1 MRTSDLDR
9 IHKLLS
15 NHNIPEDLLIVRLS
29 SRAKRLLF
37 KSSFRKGVEIII
49 PHSADPSWVADM
61 IQKRIQ
67 WIRQAQYHV
76 REGRSQINP
85 SQINLK
91 ALGETWSVNIEKID
105 GVGQGLSAIGKH
117 SLLVG
122 KDPKDLFHVARELQG
137 WFHQKARNSLIPWLA
152 SLADDRGLRFN
163 KVYVKNQTSLWGS
176 CSRKRNIN

>member
-15 NHNIPEDLLIVRLS
+15 NHNIPDDLLIVRLS

-37 KSSFRKGVEIII
+37 KSSFRKGVELII

-61 IQKRIQ
+61 TQKRIQ

-105 GVGQGLSAIGKH
+105 GVGHGLSVI
-117 SLLVG
+117 
-122 KDPKDLFHVARELQG
+122 
-137 WFHQKARNSLIPWLA
+137 
-152 SLADDRGLRFN
+152 
-163 KVYVKNQTSLWGS
+163 
-176 CSRKRNIN
+176 